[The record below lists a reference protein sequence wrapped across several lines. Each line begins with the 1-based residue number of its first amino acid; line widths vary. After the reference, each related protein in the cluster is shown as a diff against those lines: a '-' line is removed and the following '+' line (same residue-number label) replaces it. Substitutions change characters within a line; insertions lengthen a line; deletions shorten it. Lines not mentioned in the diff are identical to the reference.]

1 MYCSVGR
8 FNTDDYDNIRRIK
21 EIGLEKKSRAG
32 STCPVYFVSKNALQS
47 TKNTSKVLNINP
59 ISTLCPRGIFV
70 HTKGNFVERNFHR
83 YRIKKLVEKKY
94 VRGSHKNISRNKK
107 FAEVTVTCQTF
118 N

>member
-1 MYCSVGR
+1 VGR

-83 YRIKKLVEKKY
+83 YRIKKLVEKNMCVGHTKIF
-94 VRGSHKNISRNKK
+94 HETKNLQKSL
-107 FAEVTVTCQTF
+107 
-118 N
+118 